1 VLAQGTGAIG
11 TASTSNLGGTLQFYT
26 RDPEDE
32 FGVRVSG
39 GYGSEN
45 TYRLFGRVD
54 SGELP
59 SGTSIFVSEAYQSA
73 DKWKGEGKQRAKQ
86 ANARLVQ
93 KFGEVKL
100 TGFVNYSDREE
111 QDYQDLSLE
120 MIGRLGLNW
129 DNFNPDW
136 ATAVRVAQIGAN
148 RGETGLPA
156 FPGVGTTYPAPIRTV
171 DDAYYDASGLRT
183 DWLYGGRIDA
193 SVAETINVKLVG
205 YGHQN
210 EGQGTWWTPYQLS
223 PTGLPISVRTTEYD
237 ISRHGV
243 IGGVVAG
250 VDAFQLDA
258 GFWFENNNFN
268 QARRFYALENNIT
281 GSSRSARKFQR
292 NPFRTQWEYDF
303 KTRTRLL
310 YLGGTYKLE
319 PVTLSAGFKA
329 VRVTNRVTPVGG
341 DRVVAFPADAIKAED
356 NFLPQAG
363 VTFAVTPQN
372 EMFASYSE
380 NIAAFASSATS
391 GPFATTAAGFAG
403 IRTSLQ
409 PERTR
414 TIEAGWRFNYDM
426 VTGVVSVYTVKFKNR
441 LLGVP
446 TGPGIVGS
454 PVALQ
459 NVGDVRSQGF
469 ETAVTFRPADAVSLT
484 ASYSYN
490 DNQYRND
497 VLDGAGR
504 LVAAIK
510 GKTVVDSP
518 KNLFKAEAGYDDGAF
533 FAKADLN
540 YLSKRFF
547 TYTNDRSVPSQTLV
561 NATLGYRFGE
571 QFDLPARFTIQGNVT
586 NLFDEDYVGT
596 IGSNGFGNSGD
607 NQTLL
612 AGAPRQFFVSLRAD
626 F

>member
-1 VLAQGTGAIG
+1 
-11 TASTSNLGGTLQFYT
+11 
-26 RDPEDE
+26 
-32 FGVRVSG
+32 
-39 GYGSEN
+39 
-45 TYRLFGRVD
+45 LFGRVD

-59 SGTSIFVSEAYQSA
+59 SGTRIFISGAYQSA
-73 DKWKGEGKQRAKQ
+73 DKWKGNGKQRAKQ

-93 KFGEVKL
+93 KFDDIKF

-120 MIGRLGLNW
+120 MIGRLGLGW

-136 ATAVRVAQIGAN
+136 ATAVRVAQIAAN
-148 RGETGLPA
+148 RGDTFAGNY
-156 FPGVGTTYPAPIRTV
+156 PGAGTVYPAPIRSV

-193 SVAETINVKLVG
+193 PVTDTVTVKLVG

-210 EGQGTWWTPYQLS
+210 KGQGTWWTPYQPS
-223 PTGLPISVRTTEYD
+223 PSGLPIAVRTTEYD
-237 ISRHGV
+237 INRHGV
-243 IGGVVAG
+243 IGGIVAG
-250 VDAFQLDA
+250 FDALEIDA
-258 GFWFENNNFN
+258 GFWLENNNFD
-268 QARRFYALENNIT
+268 QARRFYGLENTLT

-292 NPFRTQWEYDF
+292 DPFRTQWDYDF

-310 YLGGTYKLE
+310 YLGGTYKLD
-319 PVTLSAGFKA
+319 PVTFSGGFKS

-341 DRVVAFPADAIKAED
+341 DRVILFPADAIKVED

-363 VTFAVTPQN
+363 VTFSVSPEN
-372 EMFASYSE
+372 ELFASYSE
-380 NIAAFASSATS
+380 NIAAFASSATA
-391 GPFATTAAGFAG
+391 GPFATTAAGFSG
-403 IRTSLQ
+403 IRTSLK

-414 TIEAGWRFNYDM
+414 TIEAGWRFNFDT
-426 VTGVVSVYTVKFKNR
+426 VTGVISVYTVKFKNR

-469 ETAVTFRPADAVSLT
+469 EAAVTFRPANAINLT

-490 DNQYRND
+490 DNKYKDD
-497 VLDGAGR
+497 VRDGAGN
-504 LVAAIK
+504 LIAAID

-533 FAKADLN
+533 FAKTDIN
-540 YLSKRFF
+540 YLSRRFF
-547 TYTNDRSVPSQTLV
+547 TYTNDFSVPSQTLV

-571 QFDLPARFTIQGNVT
+571 QFGLPARLTLQGNVT
-586 NLFDEDYVGT
+586 NLFDEAYVGT